1 MADIRIPTFDRMLF
15 PFQIKEKLFEH
26 CIVVMDENA
35 SVEIQARMWLRCLLV
50 SEQHEDHW
58 FVYDR
63 MPYANREY
71 LWKWRNEEFFKK
83 FPQYKEEY
91 DKNDTLFGEYFEDV
105 VDHER
110 SAVMLGLARVMTWQ
124 EVVYAIH
131 SDQIDDEADDAQ
143 EKADKNDDDDFDYE
157 AVVQAETQRIS
168 ERAYD
173 SPLDEWWSI
182 AHKEK
187 EEVTSKINAM
197 SDDKPIPEK
206 KVFVIPTR
214 GYVYV
219 MVAASTKHIKIGNSK
234 NPTERA
240 KTLSKGLPHGWQVV
254 FSEEFA
260 DAETAERYI
269 HKKFDDL
276 REDKEFFK
284 VKPDKATREITELR
298 KRIDNDQCYQYLR
311 TKEKKCQ
318 DQVAWVDTDSAL
330 GEKIYPLFQ
339 SYAVQSIDGVFDVF
353 DFSKLDA
360 IITYQEHYV
369 AKLSL
374 SSLYEVCLLRLLKK
388 RGKT

>member
-1 MADIRIPTFDRMLF
+1 MADIRIPTFDRVVF
-15 PFQIKEKLFEH
+15 PSEIKDKLFEH

-110 SAVMLGLARVMTWQ
+110 SAVMLGLARVMTWK

-131 SDQIDDEADDAQ
+131 NEEINDAVFEDEKFL
-143 EKADKNDDDDFDYE
+143 EST
-157 AVVQAETQRIS
+157 AEDNLEFIRTEIQRIS
-168 ERAYD
+168 TQAYD

-197 SDDKPIPEK
+197 SVDKPIPDK
-206 KVFVIPTR
+206 KVFTIPTR

-219 MVAASTKHIKIGNSK
+219 MVSSSSKEIKIGKSQ
-234 NPTERA
+234 NPSERA
-240 KTLSKGLPHGWQVV
+240 KQLSKGIAHAWQVV

-260 DAETAERYI
+260 DAETAEYYI
-269 HKKFDDL
+269 HHQFRDWH
-276 REDKEFFK
+276 ENKEFFR
-284 VKPDKATREITELR
+284 VKPDKATKAISELR
-298 KRIDNDQCYQYLR
+298 KRIDNDRCYQYLR